1 MQTEEHS
8 SFGGISPAAGVM
20 EEEEGTSFRCILLF
34 KKNLKSKNHLRKHIP
49 SESRQ
54 DVSEEGDD
62 SLSM

>member
-8 SFGGISPAAGVM
+8 SFGGISPAAEVM

-34 KKNLKSKNHLRKHIP
+34 KKNLKSKNHLRKLIP
-49 SESRQ
+49 SKSRQ
-54 DVSEEGDD
+54 DVSKEEDD